1 MNSCKGSFFTVCIKS
16 YIIAEAVSFIMN
28 KDVRISMLFDIYGGL
43 LSEVQYNTMDLYYNQ
58 DWSLSEIAVH
68 LKKTRQGVHD
78 SIKRAEFFMNN
89 LENSLNL
96 LEKSDNIKSVV
107 EGIKNIAREKN
118 IEQIL
123 KLADKIVL

>member
-1 MNSCKGSFFTVCIKS
+1 
-16 YIIAEAVSFIMN
+16 MN
-28 KDVRISMLFDIYGGL
+28 KDVRVSMLFDIYGKL
-43 LSEVQYNTMDLYYNQ
+43 LTEVQYNTMDLYYNQ

>member
-1 MNSCKGSFFTVCIKS
+1 MSLQCAANHIL
-16 YIIAEAVSFIMN
+16 YIIAEAVICIMN
-28 KDVRISMLFDIYGGL
+28 KDVRVSMLFDIYGKL
-43 LSEVQYNTMDLYYNQ
+43 LTEVQYNTMDLYYNQ